1 MTAASIMNAQP
12 VVLHDTDTI
21 AHALAALQQHRARSL
36 PVVDERNRFLGQFG
50 MHAVL
55 GLLLPRAAT
64 LNTGLRD
71 LSFVADEPEHLRER
85 LCHISGENVANHLE
99 AAPDVVE
106 PDTPLS
112 EILLVL
118 YRHGGN
124 LAVVDKANG
133 ALAGVI
139 SPWDVVAALGQQEQD

>member
-1 MTAASIMNAQP
+1 MTAATIMNAQP
-12 VVLHDTDTI
+12 VVLHGTDTI
-21 AHALAALQQHRARSL
+21 AHALAALQQQRTRSL
-36 PVVDERNRFLGQFG
+36 PVVGARKRFLGQFG

-64 LNTGLRD
+64 LNAGLRD
-71 LSFVADEPEHLRER
+71 LSFIADEPEHLRER
-85 LCHISGENVANHLE
+85 LRHIGDARVADHLE
-99 AAPDVVE
+99 EAPNMVE
-106 PDTPLS
+106 PDTRLS

-133 ALAGVI
+133 ELAGII
-139 SPWDVVAALGQQEQD
+139 SPWDILAALGQREQG